1 MPPGEKLRVIGDIT
15 KRLRSFRPARLN
27 GSKSGSTRTVTVIF
41 SHSAC
46 RISIIGNKVRFPPTP
61 IKALE
66 KTEETPQNTCGRTDE
81 RRVGKERVR
90 PSRSRWSAYQD

>member
-46 RISIIGNKVRFPPTP
+46 RISIIGNQVRFPPIP
-61 IKALE
+61 IKALA
-66 KTEETPQNTCGRTDE
+66 KTEEPPQTSGGSSHGLDEIGRAACRE
-81 RRVGKERVR
+81 RVGQ
-90 PSRSRWSAYQD
+90 YG